1 MLKRGWASTIEE
13 WMQAAEYIASSGNY
27 NIILCERGIRTFETY
42 TRNTFDLNAIPAV
55 KELSHL
61 PIIAD
66 PAHGTGKW
74 HLVNAVSRGAVAAGA
89 DGLMI
94 EVHPAPAK
102 AMKDGGQS
110 LTFESFSQLMK
121 DLAPVANAVGRSL

>member
-13 WMQAAEYIASSGNY
+13 WMQAAEYIASRGNY
-27 NIILCERGIRTFETY
+27 DIILCERGIRTFETY
-42 TRNTFDLNAIPAV
+42 TRNTFDINAIPAV

-74 HLVNAVSRGAVAAGA
+74 NLVNAVSRGALAAGA

-94 EVHPAPAK
+94 EVHPTPAK

-110 LTFESFSQLMK
+110 LTFDNFSQLMR
-121 DLAPVANAVGRSL
+121 DIAPIANAVGRSL